1 MKIILLVIGIVFV
14 VNSNFAFAKD
24 MYFDCDGQGNF
35 KYSKSWFGKG
45 QFFYEKEGEWVRD
58 KDAKIN
64 DDKVISPN
72 WTYIDSGGRS
82 KLGLGR
88 LSKTPPSI
96 WVPCNRFGTC
106 KYKEVISLV
115 LREGAHNQTWVDRKR
130 IITSKQCSAGTKFAG
145 CNNLSAGNAIPD
157 TYTCTVVEQ

>member
-24 MYFDCDGQGNF
+24 MYFYCDGQGNF

-45 QFFYEKEGEWVRD
+45 KFFYEKEDEWVRD
-58 KDAKIN
+58 KDAKIT

-72 WTYIDSGGRS
+72 WTYRRKSGTG
-82 KLGLGR
+82 K
-88 LSKTPPSI
+88 LSKTPPAI
-96 WVPCNRFGTC
+96 WVNESTPCNRFGTC

-115 LREGAHNQTWVDRKR
+115 LRKDGNNRTWVDRKR
-130 IITSKQCSAGTKFAG
+130 IVTSKQCSAGSQFAG
-145 CNNLSAGNAIPD
+145 CNNLSAGNAMPE
-157 TYTCTVVEQ
+157 TYGCKVVEQ